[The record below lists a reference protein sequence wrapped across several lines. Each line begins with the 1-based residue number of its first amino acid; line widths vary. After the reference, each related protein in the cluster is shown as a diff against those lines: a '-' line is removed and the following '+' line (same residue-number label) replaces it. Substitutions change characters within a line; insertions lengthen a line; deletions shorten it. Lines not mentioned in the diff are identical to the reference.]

1 MLSHNLKS
9 SASLN
14 VYNPWISSFYL
25 QTCSVKR
32 IGGSREPMARRYL
45 HSTLNPSFGKEG
57 ALAMELKFCLFAYFF
72 FIFCKTMTILGAATM
87 RVRKSESTHQQ
98 SYGKRI

>member
-9 SASLN
+9 SVSLN

-32 IGGSREPMARRYL
+32 IGGSFTA
-45 HSTLNPSFGKEG
+45 
-57 ALAMELKFCLFAYFF
+57 AAYYF

>member
-1 MLSHNLKS
+1 ML
-9 SASLN
+9 
-14 VYNPWISSFYL
+14 VSSFF
-25 QTCSVKR
+25 SEFNSGG
-32 IGGSREPMARRYL
+32 IGGSCEAP
-45 HSTLNPSFGKEG
+45 
-57 ALAMELKFCLFAYFF
+57 AYYF